1 MTGFEDI
8 PLWIAVPV
16 AFFLILGSTL
26 SMLGAFGLARLKSFY
41 DRLHAPTLGTSWGTA
56 GIVLASILL
65 ASWLQG
71 RLMPHDLVIGVF
83 VTLTTPV
90 TLTLLGRAA
99 LNRDRAAG
107 APLPSAVSVGEEP
120 PAP

>member
-8 PLWIAVPV
+8 PLWIAIPV

-65 ASWLQG
+65 TSWLQG
-71 RLMPHDLVIGVF
+71 RLMLHDLVIGVF
-83 VTLTTPV
+83 VMLTTPV
-90 TLTLLGRAA
+90 TLMLLGRAA
-99 LNRDRAAG
+99 LNRDRAEG
-107 APLPSAVSVGEEP
+107 APLPSAMPVGEDP
-120 PAP
+120 PTS